1 MKKKKWMSALLT
13 AVLVLGSAVG
23 VPAATGTEP
32 SAADTAD
39 VTVYGVEEGVT
50 VTAYHLISA
59 VYDEKGNGL
68 TGYEV
73 ADGVEIEDIESP
85 TAEEITEITRA
96 INDGTLTISDRE
108 ELEYQSDGTYTAS
121 LTAGMW
127 LILVSDAGDTVY
139 NPMIL
144 SNWYS
149 DANDASSLQAGAVD
163 AEGNFV
169 EGEWSTDDDGND
181 VYSGTAI
188 YAKSTTTTI
197 TKVITDYENG
207 NDYGTDGNVGDEVS
221 FLITTQIP
229 DYSDAYDDG
238 TLQFI
243 ITDTLSYGL
252 SAIEPSDLTITVGGT
267 VFLANGVDSSGAIY
281 TNYTITTTPEKGS
294 EKDEEDQTIV
304 ISFSSDFILEHIKE
318 TVTVAYTTTIDEDA
332 LMAEEGPNPNAV
344 SLTYTNEYST
354 AQDGTLVPGTTT
366 SGPKY
371 VYVYTFALTD
381 EFVKVS
387 PGGSASS
394 SGTDVSVTKALS
406 GASFTV
412 CTDEDCTQVYTNDIF
427 DGTAVSDENGCVS
440 VEGLAE
446 GTYYLT
452 ETEAPSGYY
461 INDTV
466 YKLVIYADYN
476 SDGTIANWN
485 ISITDDTGS
494 ATQIRSSDYTVSY
507 TSDGSEVTAAVNA
520 TAVVDS
526 VRQKLPDTGD
536 IGNLLFIVLSCS
548 ILGMA
553 VLLMRMRKKP
563 S

>member
-108 ELEYQSDGTYTAS
+108 ELDYQSDGTYTAS

-149 DANDASSLQAGAVD
+149 DANDASSLRAGAVD

-197 TKVITDYENG
+197 TKVITDYEYG

-267 VFLANGVDSSGAIY
+267 VYLANGVDSSGAIY

-304 ISFSSDFILEHIKE
+304 ISFSSDFILEHIKK

-412 CTDEDCTQVYTNDIF
+412 YTDEDCTQVYTNDIF

-466 YKLVIYADYN
+466 YKLVISADYN
-476 SDGTIANWN
+476 SDGTIENWN